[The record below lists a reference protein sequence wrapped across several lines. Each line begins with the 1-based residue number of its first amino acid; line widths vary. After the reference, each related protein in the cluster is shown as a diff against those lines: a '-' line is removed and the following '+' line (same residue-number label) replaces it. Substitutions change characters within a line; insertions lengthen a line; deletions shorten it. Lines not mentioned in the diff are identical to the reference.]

1 MYEVLFAFWFML
13 PAAGANMAPVL
24 VAKIPGS
31 QKFNWP
37 LDGHKTLGNKPI
49 FGPHKTWIGLLSGII
64 VSVAVFAA
72 QQNAFAQWEWLHTIS
87 NGVDYALLP
96 SIWVGILFGLGALGG
111 DAVESFFKRR
121 VGIPSGHAWVPW
133 DQLDYVIGAILAT
146 LPFVRLSVI
155 HYFIILLMWFLFH
168 LLASF
173 VGFKLGLK
181 ERPI

>member
-1 MYEVLFAFWFML
+1 
-13 PAAGANMAPVL
+13 
-24 VAKIPGS
+24 
-31 QKFNWP
+31 
-37 LDGHKTLGNKPI
+37 
-49 FGPHKTWIGLLSGII
+49 LSGII

-96 SIWVGILFGLGALGG
+96 SQWVGKLFGLGALGG